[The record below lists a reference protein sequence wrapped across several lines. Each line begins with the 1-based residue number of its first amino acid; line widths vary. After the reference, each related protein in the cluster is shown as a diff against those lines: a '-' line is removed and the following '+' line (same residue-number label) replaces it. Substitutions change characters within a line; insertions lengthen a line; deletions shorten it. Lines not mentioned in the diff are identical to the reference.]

1 MTQNE
6 TKHQKTKRIF
16 KILGIIFTIAGLA
29 LAITGFASI
38 FIAMNNEE
46 MPSLFWCCFV
56 GFPVLAVGLWMLML
70 GFRKEFMQYAK
81 NETVPVFNDAAQQ
94 AQPGISAIADAVRE
108 KSDSVVCP
116 NCGNP
121 CPQDAKFC
129 EKCGS
134 ALYKSCPD
142 CGEQVSLDAQFCKK
156 CGKKL

>member
-29 LAITGFASI
+29 LAITGFVSMI
-38 FIAMNNEE
+38 SSFGSGEF
-46 MPSLFWCCFV
+46 PRLFWCMIP
-56 GFPVLAVGLWMLML
+56 GFPLLAFGLML
-70 GFRKEFMQYAK
+70 LMQGFRRELMQYSK
-81 NETVPVFNDAAQQ
+81 NESVPVFNDAAQQ

-129 EKCGS
+129 EKCGY